1 MWKYSLFP
9 AMRSFWILPWNAM
22 FFLSNLHGIHA
33 IQEWDVYWPCYG
45 KLCLIF
51 QYQFP
56 RIWEPQ
62 SGWWNRCQKKHVY
75 IYIPCLKTP
84 CDSVLTSI
92 SEISLKGIDI
102 ESCNHRFSRDWTDS
116 TPNHLS
122 AQKFCRSHRWCL
134 YRTCDG
140 GFLVPFV
147 GSDGWSLG
155 RSLGGKQSPC
165 LCSSDSA
172 GKGRGN
178 VELKK

>member
-1 MWKYSLFP
+1 
-9 AMRSFWILPWNAM
+9 MRCF
-22 FFLSNLHGIHA
+22 FFLICMGFTPSKNGMYIDLVMANYALFFNTSFREFGNLKVDGETA
-33 IQEWDVYWPCYG
+33 A
-45 KLCLIF
+45 
-51 QYQFP
+51 
-56 RIWEPQ
+56 
-62 SGWWNRCQKKHVY
+62 KKNMYIY